1 MTALAKERNT
11 KERFGE
17 IEDYPVKAATKIW
30 QGSLVVIDAGYAA
43 PGRTAVGLIVA
54 GRAEET
60 VDNTLGAAGDLR
72 VRVKR
77 GKFLWGNSAAGD
89 LIAQANVGA
98 LVYIVDDQTV
108 ALTSATSTRSAA
120 GKVVAIESSGVWV
133 ESRLVD

>member
-17 IEDYPVKAATKIW
+17 IEDHPVKAATKIW
-30 QGSLVVIDAGYAA
+30 AGSLVVIDAGYAA
-43 PGRTAVGLIVA
+43 PGRTATGLLVA

-60 VDNTLGAAGDLR
+60 VDNSTGAAGDLK

-98 LVYIVDDQTV
+98 VVYIVDDQTV

-120 GKVVAIESSGVWV
+120 GKVVAIDAAGVWV
-133 ESRLVD
+133 ESKLVD